1 MELGYQTVISKLAD
15 NTIFYQQIEKDQ
27 SALTQ
32 ASIASLLERFIYLAD
47 ESEAS
52 IWLSPSQHDKQ
63 IIIRAKKLQ
72 AQLGKATIN
81 VTFIIFNNFGSCADK
96 GIYKTL
102 QSIWD
107 YLFIK
112 FSSITATIFSSI

>member
-1 MELGYQTVISKLAD
+1 MNKASIAVIAFLLGATVSGFIGFKLLMELGYQTVTSKLAD
-15 NTIFYQQIEKDQ
+15 NTIFYQQIEKGQ

-32 ASIASLLERFIYLAD
+32 ASIASSLERYIYLAD

-72 AQLGKATIN
+72 AQLGKSN
-81 VTFIIFNNFGSCADK
+81 HQCNFH
-96 GIYKTL
+96 Y
-102 QSIWD
+102 
-107 YLFIK
+107 F
-112 FSSITATIFSSI
+112 